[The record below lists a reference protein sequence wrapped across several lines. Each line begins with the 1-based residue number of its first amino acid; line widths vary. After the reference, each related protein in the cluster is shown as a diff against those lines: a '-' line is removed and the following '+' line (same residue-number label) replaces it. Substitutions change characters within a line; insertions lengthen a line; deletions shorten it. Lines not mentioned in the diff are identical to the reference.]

1 MKCLETRTLEN
12 GLKWRRY
19 RTEDGLIVKTYEV
32 PESVWNSIVKQGRM
46 KDRLAQAMSVQAR
59 AAVRCEVMRK
69 LADGWKPIAVAH
81 EHGLHVR
88 TVERWRAADL
98 NSVE

>member
-1 MKCLETRTLEN
+1 MKCLETRKLEN

-32 PESVWNSIVKQGRM
+32 PESVWNSIVRQGRLR
-46 KDRLAQAMSVQAR
+46 DRLKEAMSVQAR

-69 LADGWKPIAVAH
+69 LADGWKPIAIAN
-81 EHGLHVR
+81 ETGLSVR
-88 TVERWRAADL
+88 TIERWRANDIA
-98 NSVE
+98 